1 MREHARRWLLCAVLA
16 FVALVALPQAA
27 LAGTRQVW
35 RLYNRYNGDHMW
47 TLDRAEYDR
56 LVKAGWTGEGKAW
69 QAQDGVSSP
78 NKFTGEHGFVYRLYN
93 PWSGEHL
100 FTMDKA
106 EYDRLG
112 KAGWRKEG
120 RAFESAY
127 AGAGAP
133 VWRLYNRWL
142 TAGTHLYTTDK
153 AEYDRLV
160 RLGWTGEGVRL
171 CAEPPESRLK
181 RLTGYCIASNSLVGG
196 DPWGSSLSTGVSL
209 SIRGDALT
217 LTPRGNRALLLK
229 APYHGEP
236 NFDRSEGGTIINSA
250 GELAGG
256 RLSFRLTESTTYF
269 LERESSADMVNIFK
283 VVGRKEFE
291 EERQRSK
298 QGDLKYPYGA
308 VVVDAQGN
316 VVSLRMFSEA
326 IDEPEP
332 GD

>member
-1 MREHARRWLLCAVLA
+1 MREHARRWVFCAALA
-16 FVALVALPQAA
+16 LVALVALPQSA

-47 TLDRAEYDR
+47 TLDKAEYDS
-56 LVKAGWTGEGKAW
+56 LVKAGWTGEGGVW
-69 QAQDGVSSP
+69 QVPDEKEALESLH
-78 NKFTGEHGFVYRLYN
+78 HGFVYRLYN

-100 FTMDKA
+100 FTIDKA

-160 RLGWTGEGVRL
+160 RLGWVGEGVRF
-171 CAEPPESRLK
+171 CAEPPKARLK
-181 RLTGYCIASNSLVGG
+181 QLTVYRIAHKSEVGDHG
-196 DPWGSSLSTGVSL
+196 PTLSTGVSL
-209 SIRGDALT
+209 SIKGDTLT

-236 NFDRSEGGTIINSA
+236 FIDGSESNRTIINSA

-269 LERESSADMVNIFK
+269 LECESSADMVYVFQ
-283 VVGRKEFE
+283 VVGRKKFE

-298 QGDLKYPYGA
+298 QGDLTLPYDA
-308 VVVDAQGN
+308 VIVDAQGN
-316 VVSLRMFSEA
+316 VVSLCMFGEVRWLA
-326 IDEPEP
+326 EL
-332 GD
+332 

>member
-1 MREHARRWLLCAVLA
+1 MREHARRWVLCAALA
-16 FVALVALPQAA
+16 LVALVALPQSA

-47 TLDRAEYDR
+47 TLDRAEYDS
-56 LVKAGWTGEGKAW
+56 LVKAGWTGEGGVW
-69 QAQDGVSSP
+69 QVPDEKEALESLH
-78 NKFTGEHGFVYRLYN
+78 HGFVYRLYN

-100 FTMDKA
+100 FTIDKA

-160 RLGWTGEGVRL
+160 RLGWTGEGVRF
-171 CAEPPESRLK
+171 CAKPPESRLK

-217 LTPRGNRALLLK
+217 LTPRGDRALLLK

-236 NFDRSEGGTIINSA
+236 FIGGSESNRTIINSA

-269 LERESSADMVNIFK
+269 LERESSADMVYIFK

-316 VVSLRMFSEA
+316 VVSLCMFSEA
-326 IDEPEP
+326 IDEPGP
-332 GD
+332 DD

>member
-27 LAGTRQVW
+27 LAGTKPVW

-47 TLDRAEYDR
+47 TLDKAEYDR

-100 FTMDKA
+100 FTMDEG
-106 EYDRLG
+106 EYNQLG
-112 KAGWRKEG
+112 KAGWRQEG
-120 RAFESAY
+120 TAFESAY

-142 TAGTHLYTTDK
+142 TAGTHLYTTNK

-160 RLGWTGEGVRL
+160 KLGWTGEGVRL
-171 CAEPPESRLK
+171 CAELPESQPKQFTHYGIGL
-181 RLTGYCIASNSLVGG
+181 NSFVGG
-196 DPWGSSLSTGVSL
+196 DDWGPMLSTGVSA
-209 SIRGDALT
+209 SIRGDVLT
-217 LTPRGNRALLLK
+217 LTPKGDRALLAK
-229 APYHGEP
+229 EPYHQ
-236 NFDRSEGGTIINSA
+236 EGLFWSSDGKGRTIINSA

-256 RLSFRLTESTTYF
+256 KLRFRLTESTVYF
-269 LERESSADMVNIFK
+269 MEVESSADMVDVFRVI
-283 VVGRKEFE
+283 GREEFE
-291 EERQRSK
+291 KERPAWR
-298 QGDLKYPYGA
+298 GDAGTLERYDA
-308 VVVDAQGN
+308 VVVDVQGN
-316 VVSLRMFSEA
+316 VVSLRLW
-326 IDEPEP
+326 
-332 GD
+332 GW

>member
-1 MREHARRWLLCAVLA
+1 MREHARRWVLCAALA
-16 FVALVALPQAA
+16 LVALVALPQSA

-56 LVKAGWTGEGKAW
+56 LVKAGWTGEGGVW
-69 QAQDGVSSP
+69 QVPDEKEALESLH
-78 NKFTGEHGFVYRLYN
+78 HGFVYRLYN

-120 RAFESAY
+120 TAFESAY
-127 AGAGAP
+127 AEAGAP
-133 VWRLYNRWL
+133 VWRLYNKWL

-160 RLGWTGEGVRL
+160 RLGWVGEGVRF
-171 CAEPPESRLK
+171 CAEPPKARLK
-181 RLTGYCIASNSLVGG
+181 QLTVYRIAHKSEVGDHG
-196 DPWGSSLSTGVSL
+196 PTLSTGVSL
-209 SIRGDALT
+209 SIKGDTLT

-229 APYHGEP
+229 EPYYLRG
-236 NFDRSEGGTIINSA
+236 SESDQTIINSA

-269 LERESSADMVNIFK
+269 LECESSADMVYVFQ

-291 EERQRSK
+291 EERRRQSK
-298 QGDLKYPYGA
+298 QGDLTLPYDA
-308 VVVDAQGN
+308 VIVDAQGN
-316 VVSLRMFSEA
+316 VVSLCMFGEVRWLA
-326 IDEPEP
+326 EL
-332 GD
+332 

>member
-16 FVALVALPQAA
+16 LVALVALPQAA
-27 LAGTRQVW
+27 LAEAKPVW

-47 TLDRAEYDR
+47 TLDKAEYDS
-56 LVKAGWTGEGKAW
+56 LVKAGWTGEGGVW
-69 QAQDGVSSP
+69 QVPDEKEALESLQ
-78 NKFTGEHGFVYRLYN
+78 HGFVFRLYN

-100 FTMDKA
+100 FTMDGV

-120 RAFESAY
+120 KAFKSAY

-142 TAGTHLYTTDK
+142 TAGTHLYPTDK
-153 AEYDRLV
+153 AEYNRLV
-160 RLGWTGEGVRL
+160 RLGWVGEGVRF

-181 RLTGYCIASNSLVGG
+181 QLTVYRIAHKSEVGDHG
-196 DPWGSSLSTGVSL
+196 PTLSTGVSL
-209 SIRGDALT
+209 SIKGDTLT

-229 APYHGEP
+229 EPYYLRG
-236 NFDRSEGGTIINSA
+236 SESDQTIINSA

-269 LERESSADMVNIFK
+269 LECESSADMVYVFQ
-283 VVGRKEFE
+283 VVGRKKFE

-298 QGDLKYPYGA
+298 QGDLTLPYDA
-308 VVVDAQGN
+308 VIVDAQGN
-316 VVSLRMFSEA
+316 VVSLRMFGEVRWLA
-326 IDEPEP
+326 EL
-332 GD
+332 

>member
-27 LAGTRQVW
+27 LAEAKPVW

-47 TLDRAEYDR
+47 TLDKAEYDR
-56 LVKAGWTGEGKAW
+56 LVKVGWTGEGRAW
-69 QAQDGVSSP
+69 QAQARDYSSYQ
-78 NKFTGEHGFVYRLYN
+78 GWVMRLYN

-100 FTMDKA
+100 FTMDDE

-112 KAGWRKEG
+112 KAGWRQEG
-120 RAFESAY
+120 AVFESAE
-127 AGAGAP
+127 AGTP
-133 VWRLYNRWL
+133 VWRLYNKWL
-142 TAGTHLYTTDK
+142 TAGTHLYTTNK

-160 RLGWTGEGVRL
+160 KLGWTGEGVRL

-217 LTPRGNRALLLK
+217 LTPRGDRALLLK

-236 NFDRSEGGTIINSA
+236 NFNGSEGGTIINSA

-256 RLSFRLTESTTYF
+256 KLSFRLTESTTYF
-269 LERESSADMVNIFK
+269 LERES
-283 VVGRKEFE
+283 
-291 EERQRSK
+291 Q
-298 QGDLKYPYGA
+298 L
-308 VVVDAQGN
+308 
-316 VVSLRMFSEA
+316 LRRLR
-326 IDEPEP
+326 
-332 GD
+332 